1 MGKVEQQQQRGK
13 QLDSQNW
20 SSNFHTNAYLLQTQK
35 SKIASLTKNVWTLL
49 PDYKAD
55 Y

>member
-20 SSNFHTNAYLLQTQK
+20 SSHFHTNAYLLQTQK
-35 SKIASLTKNVWTLL
+35 SLTKNVWTLL